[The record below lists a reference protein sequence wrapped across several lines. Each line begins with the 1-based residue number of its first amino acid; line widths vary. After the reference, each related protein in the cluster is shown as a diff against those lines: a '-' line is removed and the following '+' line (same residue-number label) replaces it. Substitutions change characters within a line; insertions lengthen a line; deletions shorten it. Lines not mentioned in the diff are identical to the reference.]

1 MQETNSTVTNVLSQ
15 EYLNG
20 ITSCKINTDV
30 KYNGVIGEN
39 DIYKLRLAM
48 IDNPEINRDI
58 ESDNHITLNDPLNIT
73 GIFNMNNG
81 YLTLRWLDSNG
92 GQINDSDYNGVWE
105 HVIQL
110 QTEEPE
116 NRKFNE
122 WNIASKRENVQL
134 THPFIW
140 STSENWCG
148 FNYIPPV
155 GAVVIVGFLKKG
167 NTAVILGFLPQNY
180 EATKPYLKPGEILL
194 KGYGG
199 NRIHFRQSDKLDIK
213 TQSIEGKTDLE
224 SLTNSTNVNGCEN
237 LIRLDSNNDNITVSC
252 TNTST
257 GEQSNIIITPYGIE
271 LNTDNLTINADNITL
286 NGITKINGDTTISGT
301 TNVNGNTIVNGN
313 LTISNAINSAS
324 IDTRIIKTDTVQ
336 TNKCWTKQITGGNI
350 NCDTIISGVINA
362 NKVKTDDLDIIE

>member
-1 MQETNSTVTNVLSQ
+1 MQEINSTTTNILSQ

-20 ITSCKINTDV
+20 ITSCKIDTSV
-30 KYNGVIGEN
+30 KYNGIIGKN

-48 IDNPEINRDI
+48 IDNPEINRDA

-92 GQINDSDYNGVWE
+92 GQINDKDYSGIWE
-105 HVIQL
+105 HITAL
-110 QTEEPE
+110 QTEEPDC
-116 NRKFNE
+116 RKFNE
-122 WNIASKRENVQL
+122 WNISSKRENVQL

-155 GAVVIVGFLKKG
+155 GSVVIVGFLKKG
-167 NTAVILGFLPQNY
+167 NTAVLLGFLPQNY
-180 EATKPYLKPGEILL
+180 KATTPYLKPGEILL

-213 TQSIEGKTDLE
+213 TKSVEGKTDLE
-224 SLTNSTNVNGCEN
+224 SLTNSINTNSCEN
-237 LIRLDSNNDNITVSC
+237 LIRLDSNNNNITISC
-252 TNTST
+252 TNTSS

-271 LNTDNLTINADNITL
+271 LNTNKLTITSNNNVVI
-286 NGITKINGDTTISGT
+286 NGTTKINGNVEISE
-301 TNVNGNTIVNGN
+301 NTLISGN
-313 LTISNAINSAS
+313 LTISNLIKSNSV
-324 IDTRIIKTDTVQ
+324 DTRIIKSNEANIQ
-336 TNKCWTKQITGGNI
+336 NI
-350 NCDTIISGVINA
+350 NTSKISA
-362 NKVKTDDLDIIE
+362 NYIKTDRLNVID